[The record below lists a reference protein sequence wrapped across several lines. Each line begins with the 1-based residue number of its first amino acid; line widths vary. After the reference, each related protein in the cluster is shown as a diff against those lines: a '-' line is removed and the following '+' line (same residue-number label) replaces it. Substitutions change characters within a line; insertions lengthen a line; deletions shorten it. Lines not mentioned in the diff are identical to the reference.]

1 MERRTGRLMLLV
13 VVIVAS
19 GLCIATPLAGGPY
32 HKVQHARERKHVSEN
47 VKEAVP
53 AKEEAAVGIK
63 IGTQR
68 KHLPS
73 TEKPSMGEPGKE
85 AQLKSKSTKPSKD
98 TVLPVSIRKE
108 QRSHERVKRA
118 SKSSENEEEAA
129 HEAVGAENEENDV
142 EQADQGETEETVQ
155 GDVEEVDQGEL
166 QEGAEED
173 EAEAVDEEEE
183 ADSEAAADA
192 DAGVGEEEED
202 VDGQDDQDDQDDR
215 VASAAEEEPEEDNP
229 DEEEEEEAA
238 ENENTDAEE
247 AEVVDEEEQAEPAEE
262 EDVEAVAEE
271 EVDAAEEEPYTPD
284 IEEEDDYDPIDDVE
298 EDNEP
303 GYLIKE
309 DNDYAQDLTIET
321 SAHKQ
326 RIPTLTQVGVQL
338 ESNELELQ
346 GRGFIGLPQL
356 QCQYLDGDRRFLMTI
371 AAKFY
376 TNRLITCGLPSRE
389 AYPRSF
395 ESSSKLFVQV
405 ANTKGHFSNVIKF
418 DLSPA
423 RRRSFVGNLIMFVL
437 LCGVMV
443 GVLLAVGLA
452 YQRRQK
458 RWYIEKSFKYANEF
472 PAPTSDGVPM
482 IKISNG
488 LRHRANGLDSPV
500 HDKDVENG
508 MQREDLPPPETMEK
522 TA

>member
-1 MERRTGRLMLLV
+1 MR
-13 VVIVAS
+13 
-19 GLCIATPLAGGPY
+19 
-32 HKVQHARERKHVSEN
+32 HKVEHAPERKHMSEN
-47 VKEAVP
+47 VKEAVGV
-53 AKEEAAVGIK
+53 KKEAAVETK
-63 IGTQR
+63 AGTQR
-68 KHLPS
+68 KHSPS
-73 TEKPSMGEPGKE
+73 SEKKSTGDHGKE
-85 AQLKSKSTKPSKD
+85 AQLNSKSAKTSKD
-98 TVLPVSIRKE
+98 TVLPVSIR
-108 QRSHERVKRA
+108 RERHSNGRVTRV
-118 SKSSENEEEAA
+118 SKTSKHGGEAV
-129 HEAVGAENEENDV
+129 HEAVGAEVEEDDV
-142 EQADQGETEETVQ
+142 EQADQDEAEETLE
-155 GDVEEVDQGEL
+155 GDVEEVDNGDL
-166 QEGAEED
+166 QDGAEEE

-183 ADSEAAADA
+183 ADASEGD
-192 DAGVGEEEED
+192 EEED
-202 VDGQDDQDDQDDR
+202 ADGEDEQ
-215 VASAAEEEPEEDNP
+215 VASAAEEDEPDEDNAEEDNAEEGNPEENNPEEDNP
-229 DEEEEEEAA
+229 EEDNAEEDNPEQGEEEEAA
-238 ENENTDAEE
+238 ENENAEAEAEE
-247 AEVVDEEEQAEPAEE
+247 VADEEDQSYATEEESYSRDVEE
-262 EDVEAVAEE
+262 EDYE
-271 EVDAAEEEPYTPD
+271 
-284 IEEEDDYDPIDDVE
+284 PIDDVE

-326 RIPTLTQVGVQL
+326 RTPTVTQVRVQL
-338 ESNELELQ
+338 ESNEVELQ

-376 TNRLITCGLPSRE
+376 TNRLITCGLPSLE

-437 LCGVMV
+437 ICGVMV

-458 RWYIEKSFKYANEF
+458 RWYFEKSYKYANEF
-472 PAPTSDGVPM
+472 PSPTSDGLPM
-482 IKISNG
+482 TKISNG
-488 LRHRANGLDSPV
+488 LRHRANGLESPI

-508 MQREDLPPPETMEK
+508 MQRGGTPPPETMEK